1 MSKLSFCQL
10 KLMMGWG
17 GGAVRP
23 QKGGTQGGKNERSS
37 SRGAGQDKTYG
48 RATGGL
54 DLAGERLQVGL
65 VLVKGHVFLLVV
77 VPELR

>member
-1 MSKLSFCQL
+1 MFLSVEVDD
-10 KLMMGWG
+10 GIG

-23 QKGGTQGGKNERSS
+23 QRGGTQGGKNERSS

-65 VLVKGHVFLLVV
+65 VLVEGHVFLLVV